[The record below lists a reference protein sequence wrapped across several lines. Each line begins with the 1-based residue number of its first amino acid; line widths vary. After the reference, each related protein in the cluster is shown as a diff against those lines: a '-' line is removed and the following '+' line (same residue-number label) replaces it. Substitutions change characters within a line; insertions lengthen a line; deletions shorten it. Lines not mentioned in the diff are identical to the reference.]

1 MGTAALDGWAIL
13 GQPVRKLARKLFR
26 YATVSVIST
35 STSLVIL
42 GTLVAT
48 GALSPGWANVV
59 ATAVGTVP
67 SFELNRR
74 WVWGKAGRRSLGR
87 ELGPFWALSFAGL
100 GLSTLA
106 VSLAAATATSLGF
119 GNTVRTL
126 AAEGANVATF
136 GCLWVLQ
143 YFVLDRLLF
152 RSAERGAAARGR
164 GQARPGGSVAE
175 APRAVPGPEAMGEA
189 A

>member
-1 MGTAALDGWAIL
+1 M
-13 GQPVRKLARKLFR
+13 RKLARKLFR

-35 STSLVIL
+35 STSLLIL

-48 GALSPGWANVV
+48 RSLSPGWANMV
-59 ATAVGTVP
+59 ATAAGTVP

-74 WVWGKAGRRSLGR
+74 WVWSKAGRRSLGR

-119 GNTVRTL
+119 GNAARTL

-136 GCLWVLQ
+136 GCLWVAQ

-152 RSAERGAAARGR
+152 RSVERGAPA
-164 GQARPGGSVAE
+164 SC
-175 APRAVPGPEAMGEA
+175 VPGTRVPGSRVPGSTVIDATPIAISTRGGMCEA